1 MIRVTKLTLPYIG
14 IYKFLKLQLSGA
26 QTGQELTYHCFHS
39 DYSFQTRQEMLLAL
53 HKTH

>member
-1 MIRVTKLTLPYIG
+1 MIRVTKLTLPYMG

-39 DYSFQTRQEMLLAL
+39 DYSFQTRQEMLSAL